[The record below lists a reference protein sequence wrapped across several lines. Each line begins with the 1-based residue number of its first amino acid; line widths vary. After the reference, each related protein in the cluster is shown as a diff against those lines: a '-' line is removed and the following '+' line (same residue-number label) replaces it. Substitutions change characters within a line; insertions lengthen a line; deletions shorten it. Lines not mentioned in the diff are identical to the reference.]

1 MSRKVHLG
9 SKLDP
14 ATLDSI
20 ADFICGDDADRF
32 PIYRSSMF
40 LTRFFQEIGIHVQ
53 HDGTTR
59 KWWVLDRLNEL
70 PSSGQEKVVLRLVNP
85 RLYKGVQADLALA
98 VASMKSILA
107 MDGFSIA
114 FDKNIPH
121 LTDSDALAVDFNDLV
136 TPSEAAKDES
146 GFLNQ
151 QFPDQLNLDELQ
163 LDPVITP
170 ILQARVDEAQACPR
184 DKVAL
189 GSIFLLGSTLEG
201 ILLGFALKDQK
212 PFMTAPSAPK
222 LKDGSVKKIHDWKL
236 AELIDVA
243 CQINLLNLDVKK
255 FSHEL
260 RDFRNYI
267 HPYHQMSQGFS
278 PDQHTVD
285 ICWQVFKAAFFQ
297 LKAST
302 K

>member
-1 MSRKVHLG
+1 MHLG
-9 SKLDP
+9 SSLDP

-20 ADFICGDDADRF
+20 ADFIGGDDRERF

-40 LTRFFQEIGIHVQ
+40 LTKFFNEIGINLQ
-53 HDGTTR
+53 HDGSTR

-70 PSSGQEKVVLRLVNP
+70 NPSDQEKVVLRLVNP
-85 RLYKGVQADLALA
+85 RLYKGIHDDLAMA

-107 MDGFSIA
+107 MDGFSVA
-114 FDKNIPH
+114 FDKNRPY
-121 LTDSDALAVDFNDLV
+121 LTDGDSLAVDYNDLS
-136 TPSEAAKDES
+136 TLPEPAKDES
-146 GFLNQ
+146 GFLQQ
-151 QFPDQLNLDELQ
+151 QFPDQVKLEELQ
-163 LDPVITP
+163 LDPVIIP

-184 DKVAL
+184 NKVSL

-201 ILLGFALKDQK
+201 ILLGFALKNQQ
-212 PFMTAPSAPK
+212 PFMTAASAPK
-222 LKDGSVKKIHDWKL
+222 LKDGSVKKICDWKL

-243 CQINLLNLDVKK
+243 CQMKLLNLDVKK

-297 LKAST
+297 LKANEGQP
-302 K
+302 